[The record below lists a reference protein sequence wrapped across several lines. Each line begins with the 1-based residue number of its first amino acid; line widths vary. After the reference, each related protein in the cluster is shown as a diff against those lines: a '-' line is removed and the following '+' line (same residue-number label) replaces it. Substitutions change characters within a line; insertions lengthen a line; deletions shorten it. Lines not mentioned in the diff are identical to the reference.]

1 MSSVP
6 GDPSAVRIVRRFRA
20 PVEAVFAAWT
30 SAEMLR
36 RWYPPGHDWDT
47 PVAEVDV
54 RVGGRLRIVMR
65 SPSGDE
71 FGGGGEYREVDPPRR
86 LVFSWAWDR
95 SEVAEGTQLVEVE
108 FTDNRDGTT
117 TVVMINRGLRDE
129 QSKGSHREGWE
140 SSFDNLERELGR
152 PVSDR

>member
-6 GDPSAVRIVRRFRA
+6 GDPSAVRIERRFRA

-129 QSKGSHREGWE
+129 RSRGSHREGWE
-140 SSFDNLERELGR
+140 GSFDNL
-152 PVSDR
+152 DRVLAG